1 MLRLNHEHKSEK
13 RCNFDVALA
22 NLGNCDVQFKKSVW
36 FGQDAANEGFSIVYR
51 NVPMTILSSKRYP
64 AVEDYEEQLISA
76 MKAINA
82 ELKSYHES
90 GGF

>member
-1 MLRLNHEHKSEK
+1 MQLSYVYKSEK

-22 NLGNCDVQFKKSVW
+22 NLDNCDVQFKKSIW

-64 AVEDYEEQLISA
+64 TVEDYEEQLILA
-76 MKAINA
+76 LKAINA